1 MNYVISDIHGCC
13 SQYTEILSKI
23 SFSDEDEL
31 FVLGDVVDRGPE
43 PIKVLRDMMM
53 RPNVTLILGNHEY
66 IMYKVLSKLA
76 VEITDENAENHVTA
90 DDLMD
95 FTYWMQDGGGVTM
108 EQFRRLDAE
117 EQADILDYIS
127 DASAYEIVRAG
138 GKRYVLVHA
147 GINDFQPGKALDDYD
162 YSDFLFYRAD
172 YGRRYFMDQNTYL
185 VTGHTPTPSI
195 REDKR
200 PEVYCEN
207 GHIAMDCGCFFSG
220 RLACLCLE
228 TGEVVYAGEDKEN
241 LSQE

>member
-1 MNYVISDIHGCC
+1 
-13 SQYTEILSKI
+13 
-23 SFSDEDEL
+23 
-31 FVLGDVVDRGPE
+31 
-43 PIKVLRDMMM
+43 
-53 RPNVTLILGNHEY
+53 

-127 DASAYEIVRAG
+127 DASAYEIVRTG

-172 YGRRYFMDQNTYL
+172 YGRRYFKDQNTYL

-195 REDKR
+195 REDKE
-200 PEVYCEN
+200 PEVYREN

-228 TGEVVYAGEDKEN
+228 TGEVVYSGDDKEN